1 MPKTYYLDNNFI
13 NVALRNTAFTPP
25 TPIYVALFTTAP
37 TAAGGGVEVTGGSY
51 ARQTVVFAAPTNG
64 QTSNNADV
72 LFPVATANWGIVKA
86 FALMDAASGGNML
99 YFGNLSAERTV
110 LTSDQVKFAAGQLGV
125 QEG

>member
-1 MPKTYYLDNNFI
+1 MPKTFYLDNNFI
-13 NVALRNTAFTPP
+13 NVALRNTSFTPP

-51 ARQTVVFAAPTNG
+51 ARQTATFVAPTNG
-64 QTSNNADV
+64 QTSNSVDI
-72 LFPVATANWGIVKA
+72 LFPIATANWGTIKA
-86 FALMDAASGGNML
+86 FALMDAGSGGNML

-125 QEG
+125 QES